1 MRRILTTLL
10 ACAVVA
16 GAAAAPLSTAAR
28 AEIDVLMSKLEASG
42 CEFNR
47 NGNWY
52 SGAEAKSQLLSKLKY
67 FEDKGLVQSTEQF
80 IELAASSSSATGQA
94 YLVRCADGIPVQ
106 TRTWF
111 VSQLQA
117 LRKAEQGARTPHG
130 TPATSSVTLSR

>member
-10 ACAVVA
+10 ACAIVA
-16 GAAAAPLSTAAR
+16 GAAAAPLSPAAR

-52 SGAEAKSQLLSKLKY
+52 SGAEARLHLLRKLKY

-80 IELAASSSSATGQA
+80 IELAASSSSVTGKP
-94 YLVRCADGIPVQ
+94 YLVRCGDGVPVQ
-106 TRTWF
+106 TRNWLL
-111 VSQLQA
+111 SQLQIM
-117 LRKAEQGARTPHG
+117 RTAEARVRPT
-130 TPATSSVTLSR
+130 